1 MGIKLDETNELIN
14 TFNIV
19 LDQLDDGEDV
29 SVLRNAAETTFLAD
43 IAKSLAII
51 ADHMEDK

>member
-1 MGIKLDETNELIN
+1 MGMKLDETNELIN
-14 TFNIV
+14 TFNAV

-29 SVLRNAAETTFLAD
+29 SIIRNAAETAFLAD